1 MYATVAI
8 VSSLRLCSEVEYN
21 YVNNIKKCQMQA
33 IKTKISEGG
42 RVVIPAEYRKQLGVE
57 VGHEVM
63 IQLVDGEMRI
73 FTIEQ
78 AVKRAQDLVR
88 RYIPVGRSLS
98 NELIEERRQEN
109 LNE

>member
-1 MYATVAI
+1 
-8 VSSLRLCSEVEYN
+8 
-21 YVNNIKKCQMQA
+21 
-33 IKTKISEGG
+33 
-42 RVVIPAEYRKQLGVE
+42 
-57 VGHEVM
+57 
-63 IQLVDGEMRI
+63 MRI

-88 RYIPVGRSLS
+88 RYIPAGRSLS